1 MVTMQNGAAADEA
14 RERATTEIET
24 AVSDLFRTVK
34 GWNRELA
41 RRFDPP
47 LSMVAFGL
55 LRYVRHHGPVRAGD
69 LAAAF
74 DLDKA
79 FVSRSVGQLR
89 EAGLL
94 EQTPDPEDGRAT
106 LLVATATAIEQFDR
120 IRADVRR
127 NYESLLDDWEIDD
140 LNRFSELLAR
150 FQRALP

>member
-1 MVTMQNGAAADEA
+1 MRN
-14 RERATTEIET
+14 RSET
-24 AVSDLFRTVK
+24 
-34 GWNRELA
+34 
-41 RRFDPP
+41 
-47 LSMVAFGL
+47 
-55 LRYVRHHGPVRAGD
+55 
-69 LAAAF
+69 AAF